1 MTDKKYFCIVCGTK
15 QQLEFN
21 YRHYKYY
28 RCPKCKLVSTYP
40 FPNKSTIIE
49 HYKNRFKKGNYMLLQ
64 KFSDRYELIYK
75 AYVGILKSEL
85 KKRGKSLKNSSILDI
100 GCFTGDFLVLLLK
113 KGANVYGLELQ
124 EEAIKIGRK
133 KLGNKIIKADVMD
146 KKVLPKKKFT
156 VVSMLGLVEHVTN
169 PVDLI
174 KRCYGLLE
182 PNGIILIQTPN
193 SNSLFSHILRKFW
206 PPYSPVEHIHLFSD
220 KGIEKTLS
228 EVGFTNLSIKPHWKR
243 LPISYVYN
251 MLDNFGPEFKFFL
264 RPLLLLPKKILDLS
278 LPFYVGE
285 MIITATKPAKI
296 RR

>member
-1 MTDKKYFCIVCGTK
+1 
-15 QQLEFN
+15 
-21 YRHYKYY
+21 
-28 RCPKCKLVSTYP
+28 
-40 FPNKSTIIE
+40 
-49 HYKNRFKKGNYMLLQ
+49 MLLQ

-75 AYVGILKSEL
+75 AYVGILESEL